1 MELTTRCTGCS
12 TTEPDGAGVCR
23 SCGTVAL
30 RPLRELPPAA
40 PGTPLIRSRLGPD
53 LWLKVE
59 GANPTGTF
67 KDRVM
72 ARLADEAVAQGSR
85 GAVVASSGN
94 AAVAAAAACLQRGL
108 PLLVVVPA
116 TIDDV
121 KLRPLRLR
129 GTAVL
134 RHGQDP
140 SEAYALARF
149 LAERYGLKELASTFH
164 SSGAEYACRQ
174 IGHEIAAQLDTA
186 PRAIAAAISVGPV
199 LIGAGNGIVEVGGAR
214 PALLAGQAAGCAPIA
229 AAFAAEADEVAPWTA
244 PVTTRAGSIAD
255 RLSGYPHEAT
265 FALQAIRSSG
275 GSVGAWGDEDL
286 HRFRALL
293 AATDGVDVEL
303 ASAAAIGAALDWS
316 GPGPV
321 VAVLTGA
328 GWRDTLLGD
337 RPLPAPGTE
346 AFQTATG
353 IDDLHE
359 EIDRWTNSSS

>member
-1 MELTTRCTGCS
+1 MELTTCCTGCS
-12 TTEPDGAGVCR
+12 KVDPAGAGVCR
-23 SCGTVAL
+23 SCGEVAL
-30 RPLRELPPAA
+30 RPLRDVQPAA
-40 PGTPLIRSRLGPD
+40 TGTPLIRSRLAEG

-59 GANPTGTF
+59 GVNPTGTF

-85 GAVVASSGN
+85 GAIVASSGN

-116 TIDDV
+116 TIDSA

-149 LAERYGLKELASTFH
+149 LAARYGLKELASTFH
-164 SSGAEYACRQ
+164 SSGTEYACRQ

-199 LIGAGNGIVEVGGAR
+199 LIGAGNGIVEVGGAP

-229 AAFAAEADEVAPWTA
+229 AAFEAEAEEVAPWTA
-244 PVTTRAGSIAD
+244 PVATSAGSIAD

-265 FALQAIRSSG
+265 FALRAIRSSG
-275 GSVGAWGDEDL
+275 GSVGAWGDDDL
-286 HRFRALL
+286 HRFRELL
-293 AATDGVDVEL
+293 AATDGVDIEL
-303 ASAAAIGAALDWS
+303 ASAAAVGAALDWH

-328 GWRDTLLGD
+328 GWRETLMDD
-337 RPLPAPGTE
+337 RPHPTPGTE
-346 AFQTATG
+346 AFQVVTG